1 MISSLAGAAK
11 PNHLYGIG
19 MCVCECVRVC
29 ACVRAC
35 DENFPNKDASAKTQA
50 VVGWGGLTGM
60 VTFNAAVV
68 VVVVVVADVVDVVDV
83 VVEVLSNLG

>member
-1 MISSLAGAAK
+1 M
-11 PNHLYGIG
+11 
-19 MCVCECVRVC
+19 CVRVC
-29 ACVRAC
+29 AC

-60 VTFNAAVV
+60 ATFRAAVIVV
-68 VVVVVVADVVDVVDV
+68 VVVVVVVVVDV